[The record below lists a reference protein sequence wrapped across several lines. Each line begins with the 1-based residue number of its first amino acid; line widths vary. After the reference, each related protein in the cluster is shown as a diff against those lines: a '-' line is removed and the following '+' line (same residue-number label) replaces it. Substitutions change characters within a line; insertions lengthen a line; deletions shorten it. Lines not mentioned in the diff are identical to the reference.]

1 MSLLT
6 YEPLAAEDEPVVAAL
21 RAATLPRKGAI
32 LGPEARPFFDAMR
45 AATPLPPG
53 VRLES
58 DTVGGVP
65 GLWCRP
71 ADAQAGRALLFLH
84 GGGYMM
90 GSAEAMTGYA
100 GQLATRAG
108 ADAFVPDYR
117 LAPEHPFPAAVDDAF
132 AAYRALASETDSE
145 LALAGESAGGGLTV
159 ALLTLIRAEPAL
171 RSPAG
176 AAVMSPWVDLT
187 LSGSSY
193 ANRAEADPIFTQEAL
208 RALAAKYLQ
217 GHAPEDP
224 RASPLRAD
232 LSGLPPLRID
242 VGDDEVLLDDAL
254 RLAER
259 AGSAGV
265 LVTGAVWAGMPHV
278 FQAQVGRL
286 SAARRAL
293 DAAGEFLRARW
304 RAR

>member
-1 MSLLT
+1 VSLLT

-53 VRLES
+53 VRLEP

-71 ADAQAGRALLFLH
+71 ADARAGRALLFLH

-100 GQLATRAG
+100 GQLAIRAR

-132 AAYRALASETDSE
+132 AVYRALASQTDAE

-217 GHAPEDP
+217 GHTAEDP